1 MSVAGW
7 AHQVTMDWLVLD
19 LTGSAAALGGM
30 LAFQLGPFILISV
43 VGGSIAD
50 RFNKRNFLMLVTAL
64 DAIFSFSLFLLY
76 HKGTLTYSFL
86 CFTALIIATVN
97 AMEGPVRTAISL
109 EVVRAENL
117 ANVMSL
123 NSVTFNIG
131 RLIGTLMAGL
141 LITHFDNGAPW
152 LALGLIYFLLFCILP
167 LLRIHEIEMENFG
180 RSKPGKLIDAIRFL
194 RTTPMLVLSM
204 AMAAIF
210 VGLGMQF
217 GLTSSLMVKNVFE
230 LNASYLGYI
239 GVAVSSGCI
248 VGAALAARWS
258 VPDHAP
264 QLGTMLKSGVMVSIF
279 WMLSAFMPSFW
290 AYALF
295 AGVASIFHLT
305 FMVTS
310 NSLVTA
316 TSPEYFRGR
325 IYGIYLFIFYIG
337 ASIGGPIVGRFAQV
351 FGVRWAIFCGGALT
365 FLINALIF
373 SGMRKA
379 GRNSVPGSAVPP
391 LSLPNTV
398 RKGYHHEVSDS

>member
-7 AHQVTMDWLVLD
+7 AHQVTMDWLVLN

-30 LAFQLGPFILISV
+30 LVFQLGPFIIISV

-64 DAIFSFSLFLLY
+64 DATFSFTLFLLY

-86 CFTALIIATVN
+86 AFSALIIATVN

-131 RLIGTLMAGL
+131 RLLGTLMAGL
-141 LITHFDNGAPW
+141 LITRFDNGAPW
-152 LALGLIYFLLFCILP
+152 FALGFIYFLLFCILP
-167 LLRIHEIEMENFG
+167 LLRVHEIEMENFG
-180 RSKPGKLIDAIRFL
+180 ASKPGKLIDAVKYL

-217 GLTSSLMVKNVFE
+217 ALTSSLMVKNVFN

-239 GVAVSSGCI
+239 GVAVSLGCI
-248 VGAALAARWS
+248 AGAAIAARWS
-258 VPDHAP
+258 VPGHAP
-264 QLGTMLKSGVMVSIF
+264 KLSTMLKSGLFVSIF

-290 AYALF
+290 VYAFF

-310 NSLVTA
+310 NSLVMA
-316 TSPEYFRGR
+316 SSPEDFRGR

-337 ASIGGPIVGRFAQV
+337 ASSGGPIVGWFAQA
-351 FGVRWAIFCGGALT
+351 FGVRWAIFSGGALT
-365 FLINALIF
+365 FVISATIY
-373 SGMRKA
+373 SRT
-379 GRNSVPGSAVPP
+379 RNLEKKSI
-391 LSLPNTV
+391 L
-398 RKGYHHEVSDS
+398 R

>member
-1 MSVAGW
+1 MFTSFKFFNYRLIFTYSALMSLAGW
-7 AHQVTMDWLVLD
+7 AHQVTMDWLVLN

-30 LAFQLGPFILISV
+30 LVFQLGPFILISV

-64 DAIFSFSLFLLY
+64 DATFAITLFLLY
-76 HKGTLTYSFL
+76 HKGALTYPFL

-131 RLIGTLMAGL
+131 RLFGTLMAGL
-141 LITHFDNGAPW
+141 LITRFDNGSPW
-152 LALGLIYFLLFCILP
+152 LAIGLIYFLLFCILP
-167 LLRIHEIEMENFG
+167 RLRVREIEMENFG
-180 RSKPGKLIDAIRFL
+180 ASKPGRLIDAVRYL
-194 RTTPMLVLSM
+194 RTTPALVLSM
-204 AMAAIF
+204 TMAAIF

-217 GLTSSLMVKNVFE
+217 SLTSSLMVKNVF
-230 LNASYLGYI
+230 NQSAAYLGYI
-239 GVAVSSGCI
+239 GVAVSFGCI
-248 VGAALAARWS
+248 FGAAIAARWS
-258 VPDHAP
+258 IPGHSP
-264 QLGTMLKSGVMVSIF
+264 KLSTMLKSGVLVSIF

-290 AYALF
+290 VYALF

-310 NSLVTA
+310 NSLVMA
-316 TSPEYFRGR
+316 SSPQDFRGR

-337 ASIGGPIVGRFAQV
+337 AASGGPVVGWFAQR
-351 FGVRWAIFCGGALT
+351 FGVRWAIFFGGALT
-365 FLINALIF
+365 FVISGNIYLRTLREERLEGETAL
-373 SGMRKA
+373 
-379 GRNSVPGSAVPP
+379 N
-391 LSLPNTV
+391 
-398 RKGYHHEVSDS
+398 